1 MSLQSQL
8 ASFISTV
15 GTDWK
20 TIWAKIGNAALTTT
34 ATTVIDAINEV
45 KAGAV
50 PPYPTYRAGRMPQ
63 GITLTSF
70 QASHGW
76 TLNGIAGTSQLNDT
90 ADFVSGSQSAWWM
103 SNGAGAQY
111 NLRKFG
117 SAIGD
122 TTYKA
127 FRFRLKV
134 DDYTKLDELV
144 FYAGKGSL
152 SADDYKWSFMVG
164 GGSTFIP
171 AGEWGTVTLSFA
183 NATIEGAPTRTDC
196 TDLQFQ
202 IYDNAGGTGAKV
214 HVQAVELIPAGHG
227 DFPNGVV
234 SFTFDDTW
242 LSPKTLAWNKLDSF
256 GFPATLF
263 LIQDY
268 IAQANYLTLQDIKD
282 RSRLYGWE
290 IACHAS
296 TGANHALSQTG
307 MTAAALNTDLRTQR
321 MALEALGL
329 RGSSGYAAPLGQF
342 GKTTD
347 NTSTTE
353 ITSQYMS
360 YLRTTHSRTTET
372 LPPANPYALRAI
384 SAIGSF
390 AGGVSASSLTTA
402 STGKIAKAKAEGAW
416 LIFVFHK
423 IVTTTPADSSECLQ
437 SDFNA
442 IVDAVAAAGMPV
454 MTVEDVIK
462 TTSS

>member
-1 MSLQSQL
+1 MSLVSQL
-8 ASFISTV
+8 GLLITQM

-20 TIWAKIGNAALTTT
+20 AVWAKIGNTTLTTV
-34 ATTVIDAINEV
+34 ATTITGAINEV
-45 KAGAV
+45 KAGAS
-50 PPYPTYRAGRMPQ
+50 PPYPTYRAGRQPQ
-63 GITLTSF
+63 GITLTTF

-76 TLNGIAGTSQLNDT
+76 TLNGTAGTSQLNDT
-90 ADFVSGSQSAWWM
+90 ADYLSGSQSAWWM
-103 SNGAGAQY
+103 SNGAAAAY

-117 SAIGD
+117 VAIGD

-134 DDYTKLDELV
+134 DDYSKLDELV

-152 SADDYKWSFMVG
+152 SADDYKWSFLVG

-183 NATIEGAPTRTDC
+183 NATVEGAPTRTDC

-214 HVQAVELIPAGHG
+214 HIQSVELIPSGHA
-227 DFPNGVV
+227 DLANGVV
-234 SFTFDDTW
+234 SITFDDSW
-242 LSPKTLAWNKLDSF
+242 ASPKTYAWNKLDSY
-256 GFPATLF
+256 GYPATLF

-268 IAQANYLTLQDIKD
+268 LGQTNYLTVQDVKN
-282 RSRLYGWE
+282 RSRIYGWE

-307 MTAAALNTDLRTQR
+307 MTAAALDTDLRTQR

-347 NTSTTE
+347 NASTTD

-360 YLRTTHSRTTET
+360 YLRTTHSRTMET
-372 LPPANPYALRAI
+372 IPPANPYALRSA

-390 AGGVSASSLTTA
+390 AGGITA
-402 STGKIAKAKAEGAW
+402 ATILSRAAAAKANGAW
-416 LIFVFHK
+416 LILTFHK
-423 IVTTTPADSSECLQ
+423 IVTMTPADSGECTQ
-437 SDFNA
+437 TDFNT
-442 IVDAVAAAGMPV
+442 IIDGIAALGMPV
-454 MTVEDVIK
+454 MTIEDVIK